1 MSTGSSK
8 RLAGKVEI
16 ITGVARGIGRAT
28 AIALA
33 REGADI
39 MGFDVAGR
47 VSPTLAMNSMRRAG
61 WTPMLARAGA
71 RRG

>member
-47 VSPTLAMNSMRRAG
+47 VSPTLAMRRAG
-61 WTPMLARAGA
+61 WSPKQARAGA